1 MHTDYEF
8 AAWAINDFIKEQF
21 SYENSYTHGDIHEKE
36 IVPGCLIIAEFVDN
50 IYRFGNGP
58 AGFRI
63 SFAVR
68 RDVSGIDGFPQL
80 IEELIHDWINVNDV
94 DQEEHKRVSANM
106 YFSAYAFFEKEDV
119 VNESSCYVPFGVKKL
134 KKRSL

>member
-21 SYENSYTHGDIHEKE
+21 SYESSYAHGDVHEKE
-36 IVPGCLIIAEFVDN
+36 IVPGCCIIAKFVDN
-50 IYRFGNGP
+50 IYKPYNGP
-58 AGFRI
+58 AGFTI

-68 RDVSGIDGFPQL
+68 KDSFGNDGYPQL

-94 DQEEHKRVSANM
+94 DQSLHDSVSANM
-106 YFSAYAFFEKEDV
+106 YFSAYAFFEKEDI
-119 VNESSCYVPFGVKKL
+119 VNESYCYVPFGIKEL
-134 KKRSL
+134 KRSF